1 MQGQS
6 DILNLILKEKNI
18 IFTQFLMRYQT
29 NNLSQQG
36 LGLRGGFECLGRL
49 IHMVLS
55 LFQ

>member
-18 IFTQFLMRYQT
+18 IFTEFLMRYQT

-36 LGLRGGFECLGRL
+36 LGLRGGFECLGQL